1 MRKEKHDEIRN
12 TKYVFRITVFRESPK
27 TNTPLPLMRR
37 FFLAIT
43 LLILILGITALFA
56 IPALATY
63 QYGNPSSALNGIQ
76 RFRYALKILQHNTTI
91 KQAAN
96 PYGAEQNFELVDGE
110 SPYQIAERLESQKL
124 ISDAEA
130 FITLLVYTG
139 MDTSL
144 LPGTYKL
151 SPSLSMQSIAGMLQ
165 DARTSQ
171 ILFVVL
177 PGWRMEEV
185 AESLPNSGLLIAE
198 ETFLRLAQSPPPPH
212 VADATTITSSE
223 GFLFPDSYLLP
234 RNTTAEELLTTLTMR
249 FAQNLTP
256 EIKAGFAEQGLTLY
270 GGVKLASIIEK
281 ESVHI
286 EERPKI
292 ASVFLNRLAINHKL
306 ETDPTVQYALGYDS
320 VNQTWWTNPLTYAD
334 LEIDSPYNT
343 YLYVGLPPTPISNPS
358 LASLEAVAFPAQT
371 SYFFFRALCDG
382 SGFHAFAETY
392 EGHLANG
399 CE

>member
-1 MRKEKHDEIRN
+1 
-12 TKYVFRITVFRESPK
+12 
-27 TNTPLPLMRR
+27 MRR

-43 LLILILGITALFA
+43 LFILILGIATLFA
-56 IPALATY
+56 IPALATSR
-63 QYGNPSSALNGIQ
+63 YGEPSSALNGIQ
-76 RFRYALKILQHNTTI
+76 RFRYALKILQHDASI

-96 PYGAEQNFELVDGE
+96 PYGAEQNFELIDGE
-110 SPYQIAERLESQKL
+110 SPYQIADRLESQKL

-151 SPSLSMQSIAGMLQ
+151 SPSLTMQSIAGMLQ
-165 DARTSQ
+165 DAHSSQ
-171 ILFVVL
+171 ILFVLL

-185 AESLPNSGLLIAE
+185 AESLANSGLVITE
-198 ETFLRLAQSPPPPH
+198 ETFLGLAQSTPPR
-212 VADATTITSSE
+212 VIDATGISSSE

-270 GGVKLASIIEK
+270 DGVKLASIIEK
-281 ESVHI
+281 EAIHE

-320 VNQTWWTNPLTYAD
+320 INQTWWTNPLTYAD

-358 LASLEAVAFPAQT
+358 LASLEAVAFPAET
-371 SYFFFRALCDG
+371 PYFFFRALCDG

-392 EGHLANG
+392 AGHLANG